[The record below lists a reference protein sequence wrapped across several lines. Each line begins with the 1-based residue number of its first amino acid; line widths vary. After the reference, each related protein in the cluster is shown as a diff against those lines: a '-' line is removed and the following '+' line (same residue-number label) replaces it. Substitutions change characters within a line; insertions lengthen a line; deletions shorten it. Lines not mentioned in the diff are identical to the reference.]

1 MAPVQFEQHSEADMD
16 HFAAASDEST
26 DEELQL
32 RRTQSQAMKQ
42 QRVQQILQRLS
53 ERRAPVRELVTGL
66 EDGELTEVEQKQ
78 KVARNLG
85 EDLLEDMLALD
96 ALSGLYDEDRQARKA
111 ALADI
116 EVLTDQVDGAK
127 AQLQKRRKVLQA
139 KQEEADAVEKAQLA
153 EKQAAAEQAKLEA
166 AQEEELCEDLP
177 APENW
182 AKLKLPMRFY
192 SRAVPDGWVASA
204 ELPSGCTS
212 KDLQMEIEG
221 RTLRISGFRL
231 PTTQDLEVLNEEAQ
245 RLLRGRRPTEPQ
257 DYLQLG
263 RGMFGRVDEA
273 LQLPEDVDIQG
284 ISASCRGGVLQ
295 LILPRQLRA
304 PRAPLSSFRGRRA
317 PLYGW

>member
-1 MAPVQFEQHSEADMD
+1 MD
-16 HFAAASDEST
+16 HLAAASDEST
-26 DEELQL
+26 DEEPQL

-53 ERRAPVRELVTGL
+53 ERRAPVQELMTGL

-85 EDLLEDMLALD
+85 EDLLEDILALD
-96 ALSGLYDEDRQARKA
+96 ALSGLFDEDRQARKA
-111 ALADI
+111 ALADL

-139 KQEEADAVEKAQLA
+139 KHEEADALEKAQLA

-166 AQEEELCEDLP
+166 AQEEELCSDLP
-177 APENW
+177 ASEDW
-182 AKLKLPMRFY
+182 AKLKLSMRFH
-192 SRAVPDGWVASA
+192 SRAMADGWVASA

-263 RGMFGRVDEA
+263 RGIFGRVDET

-284 ISASCRGGVLQ
+284 ISASCRGGLLQ
-295 LILPRQLRA
+295 LMLPRKMHA